1 LVVID
6 LQKAVLGFPYAQ
18 PIDEVVSNADRLV
31 AAFRERGLPVVFTE
45 VGGPAPTFAPRVDF
59 TFTAPA
65 TQPKPDA
72 MDLII
77 EPLEG
82 ERVVT
87 KRVWGSFTTTDLD
100 AYLRGLEVTQIV
112 LTGVATGFGVESTA
126 RQAVELEY
134 NVTLVVDAM
143 SDMDGD
149 VHRNSVE
156 RIFPRLG
163 VCATT
168 DAVVEALV
176 QHGLRQAS
184 AG

>member
-1 LVVID
+1 
-6 LQKAVLGFPYAQ
+6 
-18 PIDEVVSNADRLV
+18 
-31 AAFRERGLPVVFTE
+31 
-45 VGGPAPTFAPRVDF
+45 
-59 TFTAPA
+59 
-65 TQPKPDA
+65 
-72 MDLII
+72 
-77 EPLEG
+77 
-82 ERVVT
+82 
-87 KRVWGSFTTTDLD
+87 
-100 AYLRGLEVTQIV
+100 
-112 LTGVATGFGVESTA
+112 
-126 RQAVELEY
+126 
-134 NVTLVVDAM
+134 VTLVVDAM